1 MSDEA
6 DQNQSYDTGMDGF
19 FNTTVNQR
27 TVAEANKFRTIPGGS
42 YDVRLKK
49 AEPHYG
55 DNAQFVSSYQRWIVR
70 CGADVYVLNEE
81 TGEPRRL
88 GSVLFDLSPEERTY
102 EESGDLDKM
111 SKLWGQ
117 AVGALVKRGALK
129 GDEKTGIPEEG
140 LTNKE
145 VIASI
150 LETPIRIYV
159 SEHFTV
165 EGDNGRFKNI
175 YVRSDDERSEAKKS
189 GHTLKNGVQTIAVYV
204 EA

>member
-1 MSDEA
+1 VSDVIPAE
-6 DQNQSYDTGMDGF
+6 QYDAGIDGF
-19 FNTTVNQR
+19 FQQTVNQR
-27 TVAEANKFRTIPGGS
+27 TVAEATKYRTIPGGS

-49 AEPHYG
+49 AEPVFG
-55 DNAQFVSSYQRWIVR
+55 DNERFASSYQRWIVR

-88 GSVLFDLSPEERTY
+88 GSVLFDMSSEERTY
-102 EESGDLDKM
+102 AESGDLDKL

-129 GDEKTGIPEEG
+129 GDEKTGIPEESV
-140 LTNKE
+140 TNKD
-145 VIASI
+145 VIEAI
-150 LETPIRIYV
+150 LETPIKLYV
-159 SEHFTV
+159 SEHYTV
-165 EGDNGRFKNI
+165 EGEGGSFKNI
-175 YVRSDDERSEAKKS
+175 YVRSDDERNAAKKA